1 MLTGKIIAI
10 IIAIVLATS
19 TTVAVLVTIIVIAIQ
34 PWHVVQVKPTSTPAD
49 TGTPAATPD
58 ADAPASPVI
67 TQTPDITMTV
77 TPEITATPDI
87 TTTVV
92 YSDKVTICHI
102 PPGNSNAAHNI
113 TISQSAFKAHLGHGD
128 TVGPCVNPGLI
139 IDVIVLTGTV
149 DYEAGIAIDLDGIL
163 VPGYRG
169 GDSDDDDDD
178 DDHGGGGGG
187 RRGDHDRGHGNDSD
201 HHDEDNPGRSGHK

>member
-34 PWHVVQVKPTSTPAD
+34 PWNVAQVKPTSTPAD

-77 TPEITATPDI
+77 TPEITDTPDI
-87 TTTVV
+87 TPTVV
-92 YSDKVTICHI
+92 YGGKVTICHI
-102 PPGNSNAAHNI
+102 PPGNPNAAHHI
-113 TISQSAFKAHLGHGD
+113 TISRSAVKAHLGHGD
-128 TVGPCVNPGLI
+128 TVDSCPNLI

-178 DDHGGGGGG
+178 HGGGGGG
-187 RRGDHDRGHGNDSD
+187 RHGDHDRGHGNDSD

>member
-1 MLTGKIIAI
+1 
-10 IIAIVLATS
+10 
-19 TTVAVLVTIIVIAIQ
+19 
-34 PWHVVQVKPTSTPAD
+34 
-49 TGTPAATPD
+49 
-58 ADAPASPVI
+58 
-67 TQTPDITMTV
+67 MTV

-87 TTTVV
+87 TPTITPTLV
-92 YSDKVTICHI
+92 YSGKVTICHI
-102 PPGNSNAAHNI
+102 PPGNPTAAHNI
-113 TISQSAFKAHLGHGD
+113 TISRSAFKAHLGHGD
-128 TVGPCVNPGLI
+128 SVGPCVIPNLI

-178 DDHGGGGGG
+178 YGGGGGG
-187 RRGDHDRGHGNDSD
+187 HHGDHDRGHGNDSD